1 MHGMGRYQLILYL
14 LFIVL
19 NFLSSYVHK
28 IILCFQWHKLD
39 KSEQAKYYEMAREE
53 RTKHMQMYPGWS
65 ARDNYA
71 IHKKRKKKK
80 SKQQNESEN
89 GMLVRVYG

>member
-1 MHGMGRYQLILYL
+1 MLPDR
-14 LFIVL
+14 
-19 NFLSSYVHK
+19 
-28 IILCFQWHKLD
+28 QWHKLD

-71 IHKKRKKKK
+71 IHKKRRKKKAK
-80 SKQQNESEN
+80 PKVDDNDDGKFWDSGS
-89 GMLVRVYG
+89 